1 VVLRDANVFNVD
13 FAKAAYI
20 GSLDL
25 AEAIS
30 VDDSEEAAAAISNQI
45 KAHEDWVET
54 SGAKGAR
61 ADFMGRDLSA
71 VNFSGRNLTGAV
83 FTECRLRAARFDRCR
98 MSLAILSRA
107 DATGASFAGADLKGA
122 DLSDAILRRTDFH
135 DADLQ
140 VQIVTLPDGT
150 TREWPVR
157 AANAKFNEA
166 DFTGAELAGMLS
178 SGADFTEVKGLKPAA
193 KPKS

>member
-1 VVLRDANVFNVD
+1 M
-13 FAKAAYI
+13 
-20 GSLDL
+20 
-25 AEAIS
+25 
-30 VDDSEEAAAAISNQI
+30 
-45 KAHEDWVET
+45 ET

-71 VNFSGRNLTGAV
+71 VNFSGRTLTGAV

-107 DATGASFAGADLKGA
+107 DATGAVFAGADLKGA
-122 DLSDAILRRTDFH
+122 DLSDAVLRRADFH

-166 DFTGAELAGMLS
+166 DLTGAEVTGMLS
-178 SGADFTEVKGLKPAA
+178 SGANFTGVKGARLAPS
-193 KPKS
+193 KSKS

>member
-1 VVLRDANVFNVD
+1 VLRDANVFNVD
-13 FAKAAYI
+13 FARVADIAALN
-20 GSLDL
+20 LD
-25 AEAIS
+25 EAIS
-30 VDDSEEAAAAISNQI
+30 VDDSEEAAAAIADQI
-45 KAHEDWVET
+45 KDHEDWVET

-71 VNFSGRNLTGAV
+71 VNFAGRTLTGAV
-83 FTECRLRAARFDRCR
+83 FTDCRLRAARFDRCR
-98 MSLAILSRA
+98 MSLAILTRA

-122 DLSDAILRRTDFH
+122 DLSDAVLRRADFH
-135 DADLQ
+135 NADLQ

-166 DFTGAELAGMLS
+166 DLNGAVLAGMLS
-178 SGADFTEVKGLKPAA
+178 PGADFTGAKGVGAA
-193 KPKS
+193 AGKPKS